1 MYMCTYSEISGYE
14 FTQVGNSLVRYGK
27 EELFYNSARRR
38 CVEAFG
44 ANIVEFRNEQEW
56 IEVLINEAVYLCYL
70 SVVSQM
76 TNTPDH
82 SKC

>member
-1 MYMCTYSEISGYE
+1 MYVCVRSGHE
-14 FTQVGNSLVRYGK
+14 FIQVGNSLVRYGK
-27 EELFYNSARRR
+27 EELFYHSAKRR
-38 CVEAFG
+38 CVDAFG

-56 IEVLINEAVYLCYL
+56 IEVLSNEAVYLCYL

-76 TNTPDH
+76 TTIPDH